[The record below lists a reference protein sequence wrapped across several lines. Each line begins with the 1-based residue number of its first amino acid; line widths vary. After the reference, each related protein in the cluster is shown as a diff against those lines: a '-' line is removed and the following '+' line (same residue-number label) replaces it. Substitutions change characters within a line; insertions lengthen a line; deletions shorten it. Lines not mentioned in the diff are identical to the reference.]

1 MTIHMNYERFPLI
14 LMEILNDYSSL
25 NTYSIFKERLI
36 NRNVSTHD
44 SKQLSLRMFRSKLRY
59 LSCKILEFLDHII
72 WVILYGRYYMAHNVW
87 SVLYGLFTQ
96 ISDIT
101 VI

>member
-36 NRNVSTHD
+36 NRYVSTHD
-44 SKQLSLRMFRSKLRY
+44 SKQLSLRLFRSKVRY
-59 LSCKILEFLDHII
+59 LSCKILDFLNHII
-72 WVILYGRYYMAHNVW
+72 WLIMYGAYYMDY
-87 SVLYGLFTQ
+87 LP
-96 ISDIT
+96 I
-101 VI
+101 